1 MFKTMDSVNCPDG
14 ARMLCRP
21 AMRARAFYII
31 LGLLLLFLGGAA
43 AVYHLYLPSLLKA
56 RVDRGLDGFTARFG
70 VTVSVRE
77 VGLELSGRVRL
88 VDLNLSHDG
97 EPLARIQDVEIELE
111 PLSFLYGRG
120 LIDVIRVNRLRLH
133 GGIDLMTLARSVRRS
148 GGGGA
153 RGAEPHKATPPA
165 PRERRSRAPQVDR
178 IEING
183 LAGAI
188 TLAGNSFELTDGA
201 LQASLASFL
210 VDEPEYLL
218 EGRIPLPPDNVLDV
232 KVQVGRARAQGS
244 VAFARPLS
252 FELAGRRVQFKA
264 VHLDLPGRL
273 GLEEVEVPPHL
284 KIARVTIPASGR
296 SLSPRAL
303 IEEALAAPITVTTPE
318 LLIDEELAGL
328 FLEHGGAS
336 MIGRLTGMLRAR
348 ASATGDGAAANAPAE
363 GAPTEGVATAAAPD
377 ALPPLPPDVEV
388 DEDCEGF
395 HSWFRGLTLKH
406 LARSER
412 LLRRGAELI
421 ERVPIRDLTVTGGTL
436 RFSEG
441 LKQAFPLLSDL
452 SKLEARVRRGSGES
466 ARRLEASLEYE
477 TSAARLVKDRLSL
490 SSGSEGLSL
499 SVRVDRLPA
508 YPLQPALPKSV
519 TVDPESRVRGLDL
532 TLDYD
537 PRARTADVSLKL
549 SADHVH
555 VFDERISTMDLRDLD
570 LKADV
575 AARLTF
581 DPPAVQVTRGD
592 LESREIPIRL
602 TGGATELLTCPKV
615 SFDLFLPTIRA
626 QDLIDRVP
634 AGLIPLLKEV
644 VIKGEL
650 QFQFK
655 GGFDACHIDSL
666 AYEMIPVSRGI
677 EVESMGP
684 HVDFEAVLGTFEK
697 EIQEDEDTTIVREFG
712 PGTPTWTPLELIT
725 PDLIKVVTTTED
737 GSFFEHV
744 GFNTYQIRKA
754 FILNLKKL
762 RYHKGASTVSM
773 QLVKNIFLTRDK
785 TLARKIQELF
795 ITWQMEET
803 LTKEQIL
810 ELYLNIVELGPNI
823 YGVKEAALRFFCKRP
838 RDLDLLESLYLATLL
853 PSPKKYYRKFFEK
866 GQITKG
872 WRRYLEALL
881 KIMVRRET
889 ISKEQ
894 MEFYAPYDVRFHSG
908 PCDLELEIDPI
919 PGPDGDWIAPDTL
932 DGWIED

>member
-1 MFKTMDSVNCPDG
+1 
-14 ARMLCRP
+14 
-21 AMRARAFYII
+21 MRARALYIF
-31 LGLLLLFLGGAA
+31 LGLFVLLIGGAA

-56 RVDRGLDGFTARFG
+56 RVDRGLDRIAARFG
-70 VTVSVRE
+70 VTVSVGE

-88 VDLNLSHDG
+88 ADLNLSHDG
-97 EPLARIQDVEIELE
+97 EPLARIQDVEVELK

-120 LIDVIRVNRLRLH
+120 LIDLIRVNQIRLH
-133 GGIDLMTLARSVRRS
+133 GGVDHVTLARGAAAPRGATDAAATSTEGGAPPPRRRS
-148 GGGGA
+148 A
-153 RGAEPHKATPPA
+153 
-165 PRERRSRAPQVDR
+165 RAPQVDR
-178 IEING
+178 IEFNG
-183 LAGAI
+183 LSGAV
-188 TLAGNSFELTDGA
+188 TLAGNSFELTEGA
-201 LQASLASFL
+201 LSASLASFL

-218 EGRIPLPPDNVLDV
+218 EGRIPLPPDNVLEV

-244 VAFARPLS
+244 VAFARQLS

-284 KIARVTIPASGR
+284 KIARVTIPTSGR

-303 IEEALAAPITVTTPE
+303 VKEAFAAPITVTSPE
-318 LLIDEELAGL
+318 ILVDEALAGL
-328 FLEHGGAS
+328 LLEHGGAS
-336 MIGRLTGMLRAR
+336 MIGRLTGML
-348 ASATGDGAAANAPAE
+348 GGGAATTEE
-363 GAPTEGVATAAAPD
+363 GAAPDTSASEAPVEGSSPAPEEAAAIAPAAPD
-377 ALPPLPPDVEV
+377 ALPALPPEVEV
-388 DEDCEGF
+388 DKDCVDF
-395 HSWFRGLTLKH
+395 HSWFRGLTLKN

-412 LLRRGAELI
+412 LLRRASDLV

-441 LKQAFPLLSDL
+441 LKQAFPVLSDL
-452 SKLEARVRRGSGES
+452 SKIEARVHRGGDG
-466 ARRLEASLEYE
+466 RLEASLEYE
-477 TSAARLVKDRLSL
+477 TSAARLVKDRLSV
-490 SSGSEGLSL
+490 SSGPEGLSL
-499 SVRVDRLPA
+499 GVRVDRLPA

-519 TVDPESRVRGLDL
+519 TVDPESRVRGLGL

-537 PRARTADVSLKL
+537 PRARTADASLKL

-555 VFDERISTMDLRDLD
+555 VFDDRVSTMDLRDLD
-570 LKADV
+570 LRADV
-575 AARLTF
+575 AARLSF
-581 DPPAVQVTRGD
+581 DPPAVQVTRGE
-592 LESREIPIRL
+592 LESRGIPLRL
-602 TGGATELLTCPKV
+602 TGGATELMTCPKV

-666 AYEMIPVSRGI
+666 AYEMIPVTRGI
-677 EVESMGP
+677 QVESMGS

-737 GSFFEHV
+737 GSFFEHM

-754 FILNLKKL
+754 FVLNLKKL
-762 RYHKGASTVSM
+762 GYHKGASTVSM
-773 QLVKNIFLTRDK
+773 QLVKNVFLTRDK

-810 ELYLNIVELGPNI
+810 ELYLNIVELGPDI
-823 YGVKEAALRFFCKRP
+823 YGVKEAALHFFCKRP

-853 PSPKKYYRKFFEK
+853 PSPKKYYKKFFEK
-866 GQITKG
+866 GKITRG
-872 WRRYLEALL
+872 WQRYLEALL

-889 ISKEQ
+889 ISKEK
-894 MEFYAPYDVRFHSG
+894 MEFYAPYDVRFHAG
-908 PCDLELEIDPI
+908 PCELELEIDPI
-919 PGPDGDWIAPDTL
+919 PGPHGDWISPDTL